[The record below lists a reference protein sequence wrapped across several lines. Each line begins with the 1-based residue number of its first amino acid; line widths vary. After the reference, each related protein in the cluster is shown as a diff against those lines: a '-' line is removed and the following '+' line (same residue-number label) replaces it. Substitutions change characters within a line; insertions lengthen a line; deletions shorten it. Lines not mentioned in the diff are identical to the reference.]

1 LHSFPKNTSL
11 AQVCQQ
17 EPLVIKT
24 NRRNRPNTVVGL
36 QKERT
41 GISGFDEI
49 TGGGLP
55 AGRPTLICGS
65 AGAGKTLFAMEFL
78 VCGAVLFN
86 EPGVFIS
93 FEETDDEL
101 ATNVSSLGFD
111 LKQLSADKKLI
122 LDYVFIERSEI
133 EETGEYDLEGLFLRL
148 GHAIDQIGAKRIVL
162 DTLEALFSAL
172 PNEAIIRAELRRL
185 FRWLK
190 EKGVTAVIT
199 CERGEGTLTRYGLE
213 EYVAD
218 CVILLDHRVHN
229 QISTR
234 RMRIVKYRGTSHGT
248 NEYPFII
255 DEKGFSVLP
264 ITSIG
269 LTHKAPTQRV
279 STGNARLDNMFGGH
293 GFYRGSS
300 ILVSGTAGTGKSTI
314 AAHFIDAACKRGERA
329 LFFAF
334 EESQD
339 QIIRNMRSIGIDLEK
354 YVKQGLLKFQ
364 NARPSNF
371 GLEIHLALIHKVIV
385 EFAPQVVVVDPI
397 TNFLA
402 VGDEMETKGML
413 TRLIDFLKVRQI
425 TGMFTSLTG
434 SSSEIEDSEVGVSS
448 LMDAWILVKNIE
460 SNGERNR
467 GLYVLKARGIA
478 HSNQVREF
486 LLTDHGIELI
496 DAYVGTEGVLMGSA
510 RASQSA
516 REYAGTLEREQ
527 ARQRK
532 QRELQRKQELYEAQV
547 MALKHQFEADRDA
560 ILQDIEED
568 QSRESVAATQRI
580 EMARLRHADLAV
592 EVDEN
597 GSRKKSRKGTV
608 R

>member
-1 LHSFPKNTSL
+1 LI
-11 AQVCQQ
+11 CRQ
-17 EPLVIKT
+17 EPFSVNKT
-24 NRRNRPNTVVGL
+24 NRRNRPNNVVGL

-41 GISGFDEI
+41 GIPGFDEI

-55 AGRPTLICGS
+55 AGRPTLVCGS
-65 AGAGKTLFAMEFL
+65 AGAGKTLFAIEFL
-78 VCGAVLFN
+78 VRGATSDN
-86 EPGVFIS
+86 EPGIFMS
-93 FEETDDEL
+93 FEETDREL
-101 ATNVSSLGFD
+101 ATNVASLGFD
-111 LKQLSADKKLI
+111 LNQLIADKKLI

-148 GHAIDQIGAKRIVL
+148 GHAIDEIGAKRVVL

-190 EKGVTAVIT
+190 EKGVTALIT
-199 CERGEGTLTRYGLE
+199 CERGQGTLTRYGLE

-218 CVILLDHRVHN
+218 CVILLDHRVQN

-255 DEKGFSVLP
+255 DNKGFSVLP
-264 ITSIG
+264 ITS
-269 LTHKAPTQRV
+269 LSLSHKAPTQRI
-279 STGNARLDNMFGGH
+279 STGVARLDNMLGGK

-314 AAHFIDAACKRGERA
+314 AAHFVDAACARGERA

-339 QIIRNMRSIGIDLEK
+339 QIIRNMRAVGIDLEK
-354 YVKQGLLKFQ
+354 YVKQDLLKFQ
-364 NARPSNF
+364 NARPVNF
-371 GLEIHLALIHKVIV
+371 GLEIHLALIHKAISDYEPKVVI
-385 EFAPQVVVVDPI
+385 VDPI

-402 VGDEMETKGML
+402 IGDEPETKSML
-413 TRLIDFLKVRQI
+413 TRLIDFLKMQQI
-425 TGMFTSLTG
+425 TAMFTSLTG
-434 SSSEIEDSEVGVSS
+434 SSAEIEDSEVGVSS
-448 LMDAWILVKNIE
+448 LMDAWMLVKNVE

-467 GLYVLKARGIA
+467 GLYILKARGIA

-486 LLTDHGIELI
+486 LVTNHGIELI
-496 DAYVGTEGVLMGSA
+496 DTYIGSEGVLMGSA
-510 RASQSA
+510 RAIQSA
-516 REYAGTLEREQ
+516 RETTVAQEREQ
-527 ARQRK
+527 SRRRK
-532 QRELQRKQELYEAQV
+532 QRELQRKQQLFEAQLV
-547 MALKHQFEADRDA
+547 ALRTQYESERDG
-560 ILQDIEED
+560 LLRELDEE
-568 QSRESVAATQRI
+568 QKRESAVATQRHA
-580 EMARLRHADLAV
+580 MARIRHADISLEV
-592 EVDEN
+592 EEN
-597 GSRKKSRKGTV
+597 GSRKSRKGAA